1 MIAGFFSKATGGYTA
16 QYSPV
21 FPKIF
26 PDTADQTLSSSPK
39 YWRREILGQYQ
50 AACVT
55 VNHCYTIPGPTL
67 GLGFELRFLD
77 GERLEEVVDLA
88 FLVEVS
94 TPTWHGNRMASSMG
108 AIYGHFKRENNDGP
122 QDFALDLKGKWRGP
136 LYPLVI

>member
-94 TPTWHGNRMASSMG
+94 TPVHLTRKQNGFVHGSNLWPFQA
-108 AIYGHFKRENNDGP
+108 
-122 QDFALDLKGKWRGP
+122 GKQ
-136 LYPLVI
+136 